1 MKATRIY
8 TLLALLLMV
17 FGAKAFGQE
26 WEWNYSTPER
36 TYSSFIEAHE
46 LMDGRIIATGA
57 FRDENFCGTRV
68 SPHPVLLALDADGT
82 ELSFVH
88 YHKDGYFAYSPY
100 VLENESGEVYALMAY
115 SPDHDTCSFNYFM
128 NFEPV
133 TDHCILGLYKLNDD
147 LSIAESHEFET
158 TIDTFEWRSTDNPFY
173 PYNSGQA
180 QIYSAFVDDDGS
192 IVGAYYKSVSYVEDE
207 SRGYDSTVF
216 FRLDFEGNL
225 LQRKSYCGN
234 FRRGVIPDLVYQRQ
248 HIVKAD
254 SLYLHYGLIY
264 DVIAGEYNL
273 AYLDHD
279 FNLVRSRCFRH
290 PSQVHPF
297 AGNITFQNF
306 NAVRNRQ
313 GRTYLTSSV
322 VEMQDEYCCV
332 LYEYNDDINGSGEN
346 APIVRYLERKT
357 TGHTYDFPTVFSG
370 VSLLDDNTFYFAYAL
385 DEGSYYNR
393 DSWVVIERLTPE
405 FDTVS
410 TLFYGLNDRIC
421 NTSKTVAA
429 TRDGGLIF
437 VTGITGLDGNKFG
450 CSILKFPA
458 EAFVGIDE
466 AHDNGLKVAIAYP
479 NPGKDVL
486 NIRTGLRD
494 ARVEV
499 YDLNGRMVWRQE
511 IAESITTIN
520 TTNWSEGTYVWKVF
534 SGVSTGSTTLA
545 ETGKWIKE

>member
-1 MKATRIY
+1 MKKHY
-8 TLLALLLMV
+8 FLLLAFALV
-17 FGAKAFGQE
+17 FGAKVFGQE
-26 WEWNYSTPER
+26 WQWNYSQPER
-36 TYSSFIEAHE
+36 TYSGFMETHE
-46 LMDGRIIATGA
+46 LLDGRIIATGA
-57 FRDENFCGTRV
+57 FHDKNICGNYV
-68 SPHPVLLALDADGT
+68 FQHPVLLKLDSDGT
-82 ELSFVH
+82 ELAFSE
-88 YHKDGYFAYSPY
+88 YYKEGYFGYSPL
-100 VLENESGEVYALMAY
+100 VLENESGEVFALMAF
-115 SPDHDTCSFNYFM
+115 SPDHDTCSFNYFT

-192 IVGAYYKSVSYVEDE
+192 IVGAYYKAVSYVEDE

-279 FNLVRSRCFRH
+279 FNLLRSRCFRH
-290 PSQVHPF
+290 PSAVHPF
-297 AGNITFQNF
+297 GGNITFQNF

-322 VEMQDEYCCV
+322 VEMDDEYCCV
-332 LYEYNDDINGSGEN
+332 LYEYNDDINGSSGS
-346 APIVRYLERKT
+346 APIVRFAERKT
-357 TGHTYDFPTVFSG
+357 TGHTYDFPSVFSG
-370 VSLLDDNTFYFAYAL
+370 VSLLDDNSFYFAYDL
-385 DEGSYYNR
+385 NQGWYYNR
-393 DSWVVIERLTPE
+393 DSWLVIERLTPE
-405 FDTVS
+405 FDTIS
-410 TLFYGLNDRIC
+410 TLFYGLQDGIC
-421 NTSKTVAA
+421 NTTNSITA
-429 TRDGGLIF
+429 TRDGGLILI
-437 VTGITGLDGNKFG
+437 TGITALNGSNYG

-458 EAFVGIDE
+458 EAFVGIEE
-466 AHDNGLKVAIAYP
+466 AHENGLKVAIAYP

-486 NIRTGLRD
+486 NIRTGLKD

-499 YDLNGRMVWRQE
+499 YDMNGRMVYGRE
-511 IAESITTIN
+511 ITDTITAIN
-520 TTNWSEGTYVWKVF
+520 TSAWPSGSYVWKVIVEGKE
-534 SGVSTGSTTLA
+534 SEV
-545 ETGKWIKE
+545 GKWIKE

>member
-1 MKATRIY
+1 MKKHY
-8 TLLALLLMV
+8 FLLLALAFL
-17 FGAKAFGQE
+17 FGAKAFAQE
-26 WEWNYSTPER
+26 WEWNYSQPER
-36 TYSSFIEAHE
+36 TYSGFMETHE
-46 LMDGRIIATGA
+46 LLDGRIIATGA
-57 FRDENFCGTRV
+57 FHEMNFCGNYV
-68 SPHPVLLALDADGT
+68 FQHPVLLKLDSDGT
-82 ELSFVH
+82 ELAFSE
-88 YHKDGYFAYSPY
+88 YYKEGYFGYSPL
-100 VLENESGEVYALMAY
+100 VLENESGEVFALMAF

-133 TDHCILGLYKLNDD
+133 TDHCILGLYKLNED

-158 TIDTFEWRSTDNPFY
+158 LIDTFEWRSEDNPFY

-180 QIYSAFVDDDGS
+180 QIYSAFVDDDGT
-192 IVGAYYKSVSYVEDE
+192 IVGAYYKSVSYVSDE
-207 SRGYDSTVF
+207 SRGFDSTVF
-216 FRLDFEGNL
+216 FRMDFEGNL

-234 FRRGVIPDLVYQRQ
+234 FRHGVIPDLVYQRQ

-264 DVIAGEYNL
+264 DVIDGEYNL

-322 VEMQDEYCCV
+322 IEMQDEYCCV

-346 APIVRYLERKT
+346 TPVVRYVERKT
-357 TGHTYDFPTVFSG
+357 TGNTFDIPTTFSS
-370 VSLLDDNTFYFAYAL
+370 VALLDDNSLYHAYAL
-385 DEGSYYNR
+385 NVGMYYDD

-405 FDTVS
+405 FDTIS
-410 TLFYGLNDRIC
+410 TLFYGTHNDNVC
-421 NTSKTVAA
+421 DMALSVVSTKE
-429 TRDGGLIF
+429 DGLILL
-437 VTGITGLDGNKFG
+437 TTSYDLNYTNYK
-450 CSILKFPA
+450 CSITKFPA
-458 EAFVGIDE
+458 EAFVGIEE
-466 AHDNGLKVAIAYP
+466 AHTNGLKVAIAYP

-486 NIRTGLRD
+486 NIRTGLKD

-499 YDLNGRMVWRQE
+499 YDMSGRMVHRQD
-511 IAESITTIN
+511 ITENVTGIDAGG
-520 TTNWSEGTYVWKVF
+520 WPAGTYIWKVVV
-534 SGVSTGSTTLA
+534 GTSTGSVIEA
-545 ETGKWIKE
+545 ESGKWIKQ